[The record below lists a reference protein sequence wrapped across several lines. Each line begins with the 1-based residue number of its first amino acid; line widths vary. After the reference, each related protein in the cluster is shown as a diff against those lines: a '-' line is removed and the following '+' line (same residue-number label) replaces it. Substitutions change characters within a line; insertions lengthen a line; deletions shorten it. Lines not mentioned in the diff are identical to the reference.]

1 MSNITDPE
9 QSREETLDYLE
20 KIHQT
25 ILTSPDPEVIALN
38 LGTLRAT
45 RGLYASELH
54 AHPPDSTRARDLK
67 ILLSKIEIVIADGE
81 LRLP

>member
-9 QSREETLDYLE
+9 PSQEETLDYLE

-25 ILTSPDPEVIALN
+25 VLTSPDPEVIAVN

-45 RGLYASELH
+45 RGLYASLLA
-54 AHPPDSTRARDLK
+54 AHPPDTRARDLK